1 MQFKCQFYVNFW
13 LNSYVTLSGNYLTMM
28 HNKILLSKNIVE
40 YLISKL
46 LRNKDNF
53 LYETQVSW
61 KTYPFLLMKTTL
73 KKPWRSEEVYR
84 RRWNVRREV
93 CCDKALEYD
102 KAFVRDF
109 QICWLFVKCYSTACC
124 FIFKACVRYF
134 LTNFY
139 FSPIDSPSKTMR
151 DVFHFI

>member
-1 MQFKCQFYVNFW
+1 MQFKCQFYANFW

-28 HNKILLSKNIVE
+28 HNKILLSKSVVE

-53 LYETQVSW
+53 LYETLISW
-61 KTYPFLLMKTTL
+61 KTDPFLLMKTTL

-84 RRWNVRREV
+84 RRWNVRGEV

-102 KAFVRDF
+102 KAFMRDF
-109 QICWLFVKCYSTACC
+109 RICWLFVKCQEKLLKIWISREREKL
-124 FIFKACVRYF
+124 FRWNKKHFSQF
-134 LTNFY
+134 LKGYNLV
-139 FSPIDSPSKTMR
+139 KK
-151 DVFHFI
+151 